1 VAASEKQAF
10 PMLARAVDF
19 YPRMNRM
26 NANKNSGV
34 GRAHFFALKSKHDV
48 GREAQPTAPETGAL
62 PETNRS
68 KDGFGEPRPTFDAL
82 GFSYTLSSKAIQL
95 FE

>member
-1 VAASEKQAF
+1 MASSEKQAL
-10 PMLARAVDF
+10 PKLARAVDF

-26 NANKNSGV
+26 NPNKISGV
-34 GRAHFFALKSKHDV
+34 GRAPFFALKSIHDV

-68 KDGFGEPRPTFDAL
+68 KAGFGEPCPTFDAL
-82 GFSYTLSSKAIQL
+82 GLNYTCIFLRHPSS
-95 FE
+95 